1 MNAPNKLALGALAVF
16 FLLSTFVHSQ
26 AVSLMPIPEQQFF
39 TATGAVCSGCFV
51 YTYQSGTYT
60 PQASYTDYSGLYA
73 NTNPIVLN
81 SGGFPATAAGAQVAI
96 WLTPSVLYRIV
107 VQNAAHVQLYQIDG
121 IGGTAQ
127 TFNGPVSILSTSN
140 QLIMGA
146 TGFTTTLNFPAPA
159 SSITLNLP
167 VTADTLVGR
176 ATTDTL
182 TNKTLT
188 SPVIN
193 TPTVNSVQMLNSPGA
208 YVAVAN
214 SSSTGTTLATLTI
227 LTGAPSQALIA
238 PITAT
243 AGAIGICIAQCGTTG
258 NAMIQQSGSS
268 SCLFDGST
276 TAGDYV
282 AMSTTTAGYCHDVG
296 TTYSTTGQLIG
307 RVTVTGVGSA
317 VYALILF
324 GPEIRSTTIGGTP
337 TIAAGSGA
345 GSSPTVSFFG
355 ASRDKGGVVVLTTG
369 TGPGVGA
376 LFTVTYSAAFS
387 TGSTC
392 TFSPSNAAAA
402 GISSGLDVGATAST
416 WFMNQ
421 TGSILAASTAYQW
434 SYTCNG
440 F

>member
-159 SSITLNLP
+159 SSITLNFP

-193 TPTVNSVQMLNSPGA
+193 TPTVNSVQ
-208 YVAVAN
+208 
-214 SSSTGTTLATLTI
+214 LAELAWD
-227 LTGAPSQALIA
+227 LCHRNERHHHGHNPFHAHHPAERA
-238 PITAT
+238 F
-243 AGAIGICIAQCGTTG
+243 AGRDCGDDDDHWRDRHLRFG
-258 NAMIQQSGSS
+258 LRYHRKRHDSAERIRDL
-268 SCLFDGST
+268 CL
-276 TAGDYV
+276 
-282 AMSTTTAGYCHDVG
+282 
-296 TTYSTTGQLIG
+296 
-307 RVTVTGVGSA
+307 
-317 VYALILF
+317 
-324 GPEIRSTTIGGTP
+324 
-337 TIAAGSGA
+337 
-345 GSSPTVSFFG
+345 
-355 ASRDKGGVVVLTTG
+355 
-369 TGPGVGA
+369 
-376 LFTVTYSAAFS
+376 
-387 TGSTC
+387 
-392 TFSPSNAAAA
+392 
-402 GISSGLDVGATAST
+402 
-416 WFMNQ
+416 
-421 TGSILAASTAYQW
+421 
-434 SYTCNG
+434 
-440 F
+440 